1 LLLSSPLFVG
11 DRKCLNR
18 NEKKRK
24 EKEKRMS
31 EDSEESTTGK
41 AHEVGHSA
49 DELTA
54 ETGRCL
60 CGAVSFTAAQVD
72 PGMHACHCSNCRRWT
87 GGPSLSANAAGV
99 VFEGTAYLTVYE
111 SSAWGERGFC
121 RKCGSSLFFRLQGSD
136 RYILNHGS
144 FDNPD
149 HLKVVGEIYIDEKPS
164 SYDFQGEHKR
174 LTGEEFLASLG
185 ITPE

>member
-1 LLLSSPLFVG
+1 L
-11 DRKCLNR
+11 KC
-18 NEKKRK
+18 K
-24 EKEKRMS
+24 KEKRMS
-31 EDSEESTTGK
+31 DGTKEPAVSSEP
-41 AHEVGHSA
+41 AAGHSA
-49 DELTA
+49 DKLTA

-60 CGAVSFTAAQVD
+60 CGSVSFTAAQVD
-72 PGMHACHCSNCRRWT
+72 PGMHACHCRICRRWT
-87 GGPSLSANAAGV
+87 GGPSISADAAGV
-99 VFEGTAYLTVYE
+99 TFIGAAYLSVYE

-144 FDNPD
+144 FDNPGR
-149 HLKVVGEIYIDEKPS
+149 LKVVGEIYIDEKPS
-164 SYDFQGEHKR
+164 SYDFHGEHER

>member
-1 LLLSSPLFVG
+1 
-11 DRKCLNR
+11 
-18 NEKKRK
+18 
-24 EKEKRMS
+24 MS
-31 EDSEESTTGK
+31 EETKGPAASSANCEP
-41 AHEVGHSA
+41 AAGHGA
-49 DELTA
+49 GELTA

-60 CGAVSFTAAQVD
+60 CGAVSFTAAQVE
-72 PGMHACHCSNCRRWT
+72 PGMHACHCRICRRWT
-87 GGPSLSANAAGV
+87 GGPSISANAAGV
-99 VFEGTAYLTVYE
+99 AFAGTAYLSVYE

-136 RYILNHGS
+136 HYILNHGS

-149 HLKVVGEIYIDEKPS
+149 RLKVVGEIYIDEKPS
-164 SYDFQGEHKR
+164 SYDFKGEHER

>member
-1 LLLSSPLFVG
+1 
-11 DRKCLNR
+11 
-18 NEKKRK
+18 
-24 EKEKRMS
+24 MS
-31 EDSEESTTGK
+31 EETKGPSTNFVNSEPK
-41 AHEVGHSA
+41 AGHAKS
-49 DELTA
+49 ELTA

-72 PGMHACHCSNCRRWT
+72 PAMHACHCRICRRWT
-87 GGPSLSANAAGV
+87 GGPSISANAAGV
-99 VFEGTAYLTVYE
+99 AFAGSAYLSVYE

-164 SYDFQGEHKR
+164 SYDLRGEHER
-174 LTGEEFLASLG
+174 LTGDEFLASLG
-185 ITPE
+185 ITQE

>member
-1 LLLSSPLFVG
+1 
-11 DRKCLNR
+11 
-18 NEKKRK
+18 
-24 EKEKRMS
+24 MS
-31 EDSEESTTGK
+31 GETKGPTGNL
-41 AHEVGHSA
+41 EPEFGHGA
-49 DELTA
+49 GELTA

-72 PGMHACHCSNCRRWT
+72 SGMHVCHCSNCRRWT
-87 GGPSLSANAAGV
+87 GGPSISANAAGV
-99 VFEGTAYLTVYE
+99 AFAGTAYLSVYE

-149 HLKVVGEIYIDEKPS
+149 RLKVVGEIYIDEKPS
-164 SYDFQGEHKR
+164 SYDLRGEYER